1 MALVMVGA
9 GLVLMGLSL
18 LGKLPLGR
26 LPGDIVVRKG
36 GFVLYFPLG
45 TAVVLSAVAS
55 FLLWVLRR

>member
-45 TAVVLSAVAS
+45 TGVLLSAVAS